1 MELALQL
8 HSRRVNLDL
17 YWLPRLQ
24 NTEADELTN
33 DCTVRF
39 DPKFRVRFDLQ
50 NFEGLIL
57 GEMLDAGVQLYEEIK
72 NSKLCCAENRKQKV
86 RKIDALRQ
94 TDPWV

>member
-1 MELALQL
+1 
-8 HSRRVNLDL
+8 LDL

-39 DPKFRVRFDLQ
+39 NPEFRVRFDLQ
-50 NFEGLIL
+50 KFKGLIL

-72 NSKLCCAENRKQKV
+72 NSKACDAEKRGQKV

-94 TDPWV
+94 TDPWI

>member
-1 MELALQL
+1 M
-8 HSRRVNLDL
+8 DF

-39 DPKFRVRFDLQ
+39 NPEFRVRFDLQ
-50 NFEGLIL
+50 KFKGLIL

-72 NSKLCCAENRKQKV
+72 NSKACDAEKRGQKV

-94 TDPWV
+94 TDP